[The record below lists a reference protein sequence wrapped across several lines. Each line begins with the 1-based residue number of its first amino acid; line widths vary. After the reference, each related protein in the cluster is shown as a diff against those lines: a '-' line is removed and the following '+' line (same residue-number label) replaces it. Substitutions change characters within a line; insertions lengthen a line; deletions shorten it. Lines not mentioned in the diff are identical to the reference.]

1 MAKIDD
7 ATLDMLPK
15 QYVGANGTW
24 MGVTAR
30 TRIVVFNPKKI
41 DEKDLPKSVMDFANP
56 EWDGRV
62 GYVPTS
68 GPSKKPWPSSSCMA
82 AKRPRNG

>member
-1 MAKIDD
+1 LAKIDD

-15 QYVGANGTW
+15 EYVGANGTW

-41 DEKDLPKSVMDFANP
+41 DEKDLPQSVMDFANP

-68 GPSKKPWPSSSCMA
+68 GAFQEQAVAILKL
-82 AKRPRNG
+82 